1 MDAMAFRERHRG
13 AQCGLALVCRSH
25 LARCCGCEGAMAD
38 LEHLSLYAEW
48 DASAQG
54 HFVKNFPARGERTPE
69 PVVLERLAHEGWK
82 LTSVA
87 PTYEHRVLRLVTRHG
102 DVRSLRSRPATA
114 VGQEVEIAPGVSLKF
129 LGVTR
134 LREGGPDLSLLGH
147 EDFVHGRMALYTALI
162 SISREDL
169 YDSEQLGD
177 LACQFLY
184 RSVDGTYHD
193 NVHDV
198 ERLALHEAGLI
209 VGMPFGIAQLE
220 PRIPLRRSR
229 FEFLIFTGDGNLSRT
244 SRLLVRYPFTIAP
257 G

>member
-1 MDAMAFRERHRG
+1 
-13 AQCGLALVCRSH
+13 
-25 LARCCGCEGAMAD
+25 MAD

-87 PTYEHRVLRLVTRHG
+87 PTYEQRAHGTPSHLLNFEREQVVSRLASAHRVLRLVTRHG